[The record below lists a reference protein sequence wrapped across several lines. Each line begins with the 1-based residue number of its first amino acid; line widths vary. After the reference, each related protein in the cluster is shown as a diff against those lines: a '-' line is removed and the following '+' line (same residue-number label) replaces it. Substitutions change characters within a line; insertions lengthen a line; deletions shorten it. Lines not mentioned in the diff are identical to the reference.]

1 LVGFESPIRLVIRH
15 PSSVAFSVTVP
26 HAPHAILE
34 ITVEQL
40 ATWLGEGRPLVL
52 LDVREPWE
60 NALAALPSST
70 LVPLGELPD
79 SELDLGLDAGET
91 PATENTD
98 QASPALVVY
107 CHHGVRSLHAL
118 AILHDRG
125 SRRPMYSLSGGI
137 DAWSRRIDPSVPRY

>member
-1 LVGFESPIRLVIRH
+1 
-15 PSSVAFSVTVP
+15 VAFSATVP
-26 HAPHAILE
+26 HAIEE

-40 ATWLGEGRPLVL
+40 ATWLGEGRPLVI

-60 NALAALPSST
+60 HELAALPNST

-79 SELDLGLDAGET
+79 SDLGLGLGLDPAET
-91 PATENTD
+91 PASGDADE
-98 QASPALVVY
+98 AAPALVAY
-107 CHHGVRSLHAL
+107 CHHGVRSLHAV
-118 AILHDRG
+118 AILRDRG